1 MFFLSNTVPDC
12 AEECCF
18 YLRGSLVGFFVW
30 LATCPLS
37 PEGVGVITDHAAEL
51 HPDPAPAAPSQLHTR
66 PPATEWVAG
75 QTSGRRLQET
85 DIELVCLSL
94 TPFYL
99 PREFG
104 NILLRTA
111 YIPPG
116 GNAAKAANIIADCV
130 HSQLKQTPE
139 APCFILGD
147 FNHCKL
153 EVTLPG
159 FSQYVNCSTRGK
171 NILDKCYGNI
181 KNAYTAK
188 VDLLWSQRCPF
199 NPNVQVPA
207 QK

>member
-1 MFFLSNTVPDC
+1 MLTTGGACSCT
-12 AEECCF
+12 
-18 YLRGSLVGFFVW
+18 
-30 LATCPLS
+30 
-37 PEGVGVITDHAAEL
+37 
-51 HPDPAPAAPSQLHTR
+51 TR
-66 PPATEWVAG
+66 ESVCNP
-75 QTSGRRLQET
+75 

-94 TPFYL
+94 RPFYL

-104 NILLRTA
+104 NILLCTA

-130 HSQLKQTPE
+130 HSQLIQTPE

-153 EVTLPG
+153 EATLPG

-188 VDLLWSQRCPF
+188 VKPPLGPSDHNTVHLIPTYKSLLKSNKP
-199 NPNVQVPA
+199 QVNTVYIWDNDSVEI
-207 QK
+207 

>member
-1 MFFLSNTVPDC
+1 MLTTGGACSCT
-12 AEECCF
+12 
-18 YLRGSLVGFFVW
+18 
-30 LATCPLS
+30 
-37 PEGVGVITDHAAEL
+37 
-51 HPDPAPAAPSQLHTR
+51 TR
-66 PPATEWVAG
+66 ESVCNPN
-75 QTSGRRLQET
+75 
-85 DIELVCLSL
+85 IELVCLSL
-94 TPFYL
+94 RPFYL

-104 NILLRTA
+104 NILLCTA

-116 GNAAKAANIIADCV
+116 GNAAKAASIIADCV

-153 EVTLPG
+153 EATLPG

-188 VDLLWSQRCPF
+188 VKPPLGSSDHNTVHLIPTYKSLLKSNKP
-199 NPNVQVPA
+199 QVKTVYIWDNDSGTSSMA
-207 QK
+207 CN